1 MSKLRIGIAGFMQES
16 NTLAPRPA
24 VLGDF
29 EIQSDAAIPDFHAST
44 NSEIAGFLDACQEH
58 GWEPVPLV
66 SANAISGGVL
76 ARDCFERISAQI
88 IEAVNGARI
97 HGLLL
102 ALHGAMS
109 TEEHRSADAE
119 FARRVRET
127 LGPAIPFSVS
137 HDFHANVQ
145 PGLLRAVDG
154 IAGYRTY
161 PHIDQRDTGRRAAA
175 ILGRVFDGATTTRY
189 RIPIPMMVP
198 PHWSSTFEPPLKDVM
213 DQTMEVHGGEAGLY
227 CVQPWLDFTPMS
239 SSAVWTDWDSD
250 ADTPRRVRALAQR
263 LWDIRRDFRADWT
276 MPDQLIARVRAQPYR
291 PVLVSE
297 AHDGPTG
304 GAAGDHTGLLSLLL
318 PVSGEFR
325 ACLYLV
331 DPEFAERARE
341 AGEGG
346 TVEAAIGAKIDSRF
360 SRPLTIRAR
369 VERLTSGAFVGKGP
383 AFTGRQ
389 FSMGSTAV
397 VSVGGIRIVV
407 ASLPV
412 MMIDPEL
419 FRSQGVEPSEQDMV
433 GIKSPTLFR
442 PAYESISR
450 TILYLD
456 MAGPCQG
463 RLEAVAFQDINRPI
477 YPLDDFEWSAPEPE
491 CYGAAGK
498 AVGGNSPE

>member
-1 MSKLRIGIAGFMQES
+1 MSKLRVGIAGFMQES
-16 NTLAPRPA
+16 NSLAPRPA
-24 VLGDF
+24 VQSDF
-29 EIQSDAAIPDFHAST
+29 EIQSGSAMVDFHAGT
-44 NSEIAGFLDACQEH
+44 NSEIAGFLEGCEEH

-88 IEAVNGARI
+88 LEAVNGARI

-102 ALHGAMS
+102 TLHGAMS
-109 TEEHRSADAE
+109 TEDHRSADAE

-127 LGPAIPFSVS
+127 LGPTLPFSVS

-154 IAGYRTY
+154 LAGYRTY
-161 PHIDQRDTGRRAAA
+161 PHVDQRDTGRRAAA
-175 ILGRVFDGATTTRY
+175 ILGRVFDGAATTRY
-189 RIPIPMMVP
+189 RIPVPMLVS
-198 PHWSSTFEPPLKDVM
+198 PHWSSTFERPLKDVM
-213 DQTMEVHGGEAGLY
+213 ALVADTQYGEAGIY

-239 SSAVWTDWDSD
+239 SSVVWTDWSSD
-250 ADTPRRVRALAQR
+250 PETPERVRAVAQQ
-263 LWDIRRDFRADWT
+263 LWDIRREFRADWT
-276 MPDQLIARVRAQPYR
+276 KPEDLIAKVRGQRNR

-331 DPEFAERARE
+331 DPEFAARARE
-341 AGEGG
+341 TGEGG
-346 TVEAAIGAKIDSRF
+346 IVEAAIGAKIDSRF
-360 SRPLTIRAR
+360 SHPLPIRAR
-369 VERLTSGAFVGKGP
+369 VERLTAGAFVGKGP
-383 AFTGRQ
+383 AFTGRH
-389 FSMGSTAV
+389 FSMGPTAV
-397 VSVGGIRIVV
+397 VSVGGIRIVA

-419 FRSQGVEPSEQDMV
+419 FRSQGIEPAEQDMV

-442 PAYESISR
+442 PAYDSISR

-456 MAGPCQG
+456 MPGPCQG
-463 RLEAVAFQDINRPI
+463 RLEAVAFKDINRPI
-477 YPLDDFEWSAPEPE
+477 YPLDDFEWQAPEAE
-491 CYGAAGK
+491 RYG
-498 AVGGNSPE
+498 PL